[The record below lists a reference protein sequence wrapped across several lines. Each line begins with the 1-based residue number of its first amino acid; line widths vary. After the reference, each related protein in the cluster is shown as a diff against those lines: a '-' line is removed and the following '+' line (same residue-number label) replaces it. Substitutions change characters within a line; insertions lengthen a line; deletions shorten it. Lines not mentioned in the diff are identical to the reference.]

1 MTINAS
7 EARKDFFGLIRRVN
21 EDHAPERVTSTS
33 GNVVIMS
40 EADYDA
46 WQETMY
52 LMRSP
57 RNAARLMR
65 SIEQM
70 DAGRG
75 TVRDL
80 IDGDGA
86 E

>member
-7 EARKDFFGLIRRVN
+7 EARKDFFGLIRRVT
-21 EDHAPERVTSTS
+21 EDHAPERVTSKAGT
-33 GNVVIMS
+33 VVIMS
-40 EADYDA
+40 EEDYNA
-46 WQETMY
+46 WEETMY

-80 IDGDGA
+80 MDTEDA
-86 E
+86 

>member
-1 MTINAS
+1 MAISAS
-7 EARKDFFGLIRRVN
+7 QARRDFFGLIHRVTEN
-21 EDHAPERVTSTS
+21 HAPEHVTSKA

-40 EADYDA
+40 EEDYNA
-46 WQETMY
+46 WEETMY
-52 LMRSP
+52 LLRSP

-65 SIEQM
+65 STEQM

-80 IDGDGA
+80 IDTDEA
-86 E
+86 

>member
-1 MTINAS
+1 MRL
-7 EARKDFFGLIRRVN
+7 EARKDFLGLIRRVI
-21 EDHAPERVTSTS
+21 EDHTPERVTSEAGT
-33 GNVVIMS
+33 VVIMS
-40 EADYDA
+40 EEDYNA
-46 WQETMY
+46 WEETMY
-52 LMRSP
+52 LLRSP

-80 IDGDGA
+80 TDTENA
-86 E
+86 